1 MTYLNS
7 KDPENNRDAWN
18 NLEWYLHPEGGKV
31 APEHCQDLEMPKYA
45 FSFHDAIV
53 AYDKKEYAEAIPHF
67 EKAVQQYYNSYDEC
81 LALCGSVTDTF
92 LSEGYRTFLDV
103 NREAA
108 PFYKNV
114 MKCKHRC
121 EKDLNVEIQETEV
134 TELPK
139 MSYDYLQFAH
149 YQVGN
154 VSAAAKAATSSSL
167 LSPSSLIAAKNLEYY
182 SGKLGAD
189 QMMPFVEA
197 KRFARIRKAVR
208 VLGVEFERAWNSGV
222 LDDSGEAELVG
233 EVSYDAEDEA
243 DKQFTGKQVKKV
255 LSPSKKKVK
264 QSNSVESEEN
274 NESRVNVEEVNMRG
288 EQGPSRGE
296 NSRGESQVDNKTET
310 VHKLPIKKKNIVVE
324 ESEDIEKDVE
334 KEMKEAV
341 SEKVLNDEIDVN
353 TGNMDEIVERVKIAL
368 KDQIQEIAS

>member
-1 MTYLNS
+1 
-7 KDPENNRDAWN
+7 
-18 NLEWYLHPEGGKV
+18 
-31 APEHCQDLEMPKYA
+31 
-45 FSFHDAIV
+45 
-53 AYDKKEYAEAIPHF
+53 
-67 EKAVQQYYNSYDEC
+67 
-81 LALCGSVTDTF
+81 
-92 LSEGYRTFLDV
+92 
-103 NREAA
+103 
-108 PFYKNV
+108 

-139 MSYDYLQFAH
+139 MSYDYLQFAY
-149 YQVGN
+149 YQLGN

-182 SGKLGAD
+182 SEKLGAD
-189 QMMPFVEA
+189 KMTPFVEA

-233 EVSYDAEDEA
+233 EVSYDAQDEA
-243 DKQFTGKQVKKV
+243 DKQVTGKRVKKV

-264 QSNSVESEEN
+264 HGVSVDEN
-274 NESRVNVEEVNMRG
+274 TTESRVNVEEVNRRG

-296 NSRGESQVDNKTET
+296 SMGESRGENQVDNKTET
-310 VHKLPIKKKNIVVE
+310 HHKLPIKRKIVVE
-324 ESEDIEKDVE
+324 ESEDNEKDVE

-341 SEKVLNDEIDVN
+341 SAKVLNEEIDVN

>member
-1 MTYLNS
+1 M
-7 KDPENNRDAWN
+7 
-18 NLEWYLHPEGGKV
+18 
-31 APEHCQDLEMPKYA
+31 
-45 FSFHDAIV
+45 
-53 AYDKKEYAEAIPHF
+53 
-67 EKAVQQYYNSYDEC
+67 
-81 LALCGSVTDTF
+81 
-92 LSEGYRTFLDV
+92 DV

-139 MSYDYLQFAH
+139 MSYDYLQFAY
-149 YQVGN
+149 YQLGN

-182 SGKLGAD
+182 SEKLGAD
-189 QMMPFVEA
+189 KMTPFVEA

-233 EVSYDAEDEA
+233 EVSYDAQDEA
-243 DKQFTGKQVKKV
+243 DKQVTGKRVKKV

-264 QSNSVESEEN
+264 HGVSVDEN
-274 NESRVNVEEVNMRG
+274 TTESRVNVEEVNRRG

-296 NSRGESQVDNKTET
+296 SMGESRGENQVDNKTET
-310 VHKLPIKKKNIVVE
+310 LHKLPIKRKIVVE
-324 ESEDIEKDVE
+324 ESEDNEKDVE

-341 SEKVLNDEIDVN
+341 SAKVLNEEIDVN